1 MGNNDMSW
9 SENIPIDDL
18 TKDEMEIVALA
29 DEMASSMASLNS
41 QTYDTFIQSRDRFRK
56 KIKQICD
63 KTKKNEERIK
73 KMKEAVSS
81 I

>member
-1 MGNNDMSW
+1 MVSIDVSW

-41 QTYDTFIQSRDRFRK
+41 QTYDNFIQARDRFRK
-56 KIKQICD
+56 KIKQVCD
-63 KTKKNEERIK
+63 KSKRSEERIK
-73 KMKEAVSS
+73 KLKEAVSS